1 MKNFFFLLAL
11 FSTLLSTAQN
21 HSHAG
26 DEPFQYPNIEGY
38 MTLKTDLHMHSV
50 FSDGSVWPDIRVQ
63 EALMDGLDAIAITEH
78 LEYQPHS
85 SDIPHPDRNRA
96 IRLAEQEA
104 RDHDLIIIPGSE
116 ITRSAPIGHN
126 NAIFIGDA
134 NELLQEDALQSFKTA
149 KRQGAFVFWNHPSW
163 YAQSPNGNPVLRE
176 FQKKRI
182 AQNELHG
189 IEVINFGA
197 YAEES
202 LALALEHDLA
212 ILATSDVHGLIE
224 WDYANKGLKRPL
236 TLIFAEE
243 RSLKGMKEALFARRT
258 VAVYN
263 ELLIGKEAFLIP
275 LIQAMVEVQNIS
287 YINNTSILRLELSNN
302 SSSDLILEN
311 QMNYT
316 FYESS
321 PVIHLKAGQ
330 TKIIQVKTL
339 EMLKNIRLKFKVL
352 SAYTAPKVH
361 PTVLWDIAVNTP

>member
-1 MKNFFFLLAL
+1 MKNFFFLLGL
-11 FSTLLSTAQN
+11 FSTLLITAQN

-26 DEPFQYPNIEGY
+26 NEPFEYPNIEGY
-38 MTLKTDLHMHSV
+38 LTLKTDLHMHSV

-96 IRLAEQEA
+96 IVLAQQEA
-104 RDHDLIIIPGSE
+104 KDHNLIIIPGSE

-134 NELLQEDALQSFKTA
+134 NELLQDDALQSFKTA
-149 KRQGAFVFWNHPSW
+149 KKQGAFVFWNHPAW
-163 YAQSPNGNPVLRE
+163 YAQSPDGNPVLRD

-202 LALALEHDLA
+202 LALALEYNLA

-236 TLIFAEE
+236 TLVFSKE
-243 RSLKGMKEALFARRT
+243 RSLNGMKEALFARRT
-258 VAVYN
+258 VAAYN
-263 ELLIGKEAFLIP
+263 DLLIGKEDFLIP
-275 LIQAMVEVQNIS
+275 LIQAMVEIQNIS

-311 QMNYT
+311 QMEFT

-321 PVIHLKAGQ
+321 PVIHLKGGE

-339 EMLKNIRLKFKVL
+339 EKLEKLELKFKVL
-352 SAYTAPKVH
+352 SAYSAPKVH
-361 PTVLWDIAVNTP
+361 PVVHWDVDIKKP